1 MSCVGDDRSVQPP
14 GKLSLRLIGAFQLV
28 LEPDHRPVNV
38 KNKKAR
44 ALLAYLAM
52 QPDLLAP
59 RTKLA
64 NMFWPDCTD
73 ANARHSLRQC
83 LVSLRKELHAV
94 SPDLV
99 QVSGETIA
107 LDAQFIEADASRLL
121 ELDLRTERS
130 QLAAVL
136 PSVRGD
142 FLSGLEINDTFSSWA
157 SDLRRRVVQKLE
169 ELLLTILEEPLNDD
183 VTAKAAVAAQT
194 LAEFEPFC
202 ENCRRLLIG
211 LTARVHGPDRAL
223 AEYRAFVELLRRE
236 GLGEPEARTLE
247 LIHQIEQLPVR
258 STPQLAGPRA
268 LEVEYAGSSNLSGQD
283 SSVFHRPNVAP
294 DQVIGDVQPGAPD
307 PAPKRRAGHFRWTET
322 VLRLAAATALIMAL
336 PLALQGVDRF
346 IHVDKAEA
354 LSVSALLANAQDDPT
369 FRAIPIVIRPFQGL
383 ANDDPLAEQLRD
395 MISHTVSLIPE
406 LNMLS
411 RSDPGL
417 APYVLDGKI
426 ATELGSQTLT
436 VELSRSSGELLW
448 RESFKLNETPS
459 PAGKIAQRITREI
472 ELALIKAE
480 SRTAIARGDASLKS
494 LLLTARNVHTRGVSS
509 NTEVDG
515 LKLYEKALALD
526 DDSAQALVGV
536 SAQILTSQSHSLR
549 ADTDLKKRAE
559 AYLRTAISIDPNMFL
574 AHFHM
579 GMLHKNRGQ
588 AGQAIASFN
597 RALQLNPSF
606 APAYANLGH
615 ALMLQGKLDEALSN
629 VRHAMNISPNDGFFA
644 TWSVFAGEIELE
656 RGNTEAAIDWFRTA
670 IARGPH
676 LLRPYGWIA
685 GAYEIA
691 GDSASSADS
700 MRQFRAMIGER
711 DADRLM
717 ERLRRVPEG
726 GLAGTRPTLYRAI
739 KLAAQRHP

>member
-1 MSCVGDDRSVQPP
+1 MSCAIKDVPSHMSR
-14 GKLSLRLIGAFQLV
+14 KLSLRLIGAFQLI
-28 LEPDHRPVNV
+28 LQPGPRLVNV
-38 KNKKAR
+38 KTKKAR

-52 QPDLLAP
+52 QQDLSAP
-59 RTKLA
+59 RTVLA

-73 ANARHSLRQC
+73 GNARHSLRQC
-83 LVSLRKELHAV
+83 LVSLRKELHAF
-94 SPDLV
+94 SPDLL

-107 LDAQFIEADASRLL
+107 LDAQLIEADACRLL
-121 ELDLRTERS
+121 QVDINAERYE
-130 QLAAVL
+130 LAAVL
-136 PSVRGD
+136 TSVRGD

-157 SDLRRRVVQKLE
+157 SDLRRRIVQKLE
-169 ELLLTILEEPLNDD
+169 EILLAIVEQPLNDD
-183 VTAKAAVAAQT
+183 VTAKAVAAART
-194 LAEFEPFC
+194 LAECDPFC

-223 AEYRAFVELLRRE
+223 AEYRAFVEFLRRE
-236 GLGEPEARTLE
+236 GLGEPDARTLD
-247 LIHQIEQLPVR
+247 LIYQIEQLPLR
-258 STPQLAGPRA
+258 RTTQLAPPRVLKIEDA
-268 LEVEYAGSSNLSGQD
+268 SSGNLSDQD
-283 SSVFHRPNVAP
+283 RSVPHRPTVAP
-294 DQVIGDVQPGAPD
+294 DRGGVQPGAPD
-307 PAPKRRAGHFRWTET
+307 LASKRRAGNFRWTET

-336 PLALQGVDRF
+336 PPVLQGVDRF

-354 LSVSALLANAQDDPT
+354 TSVSALLANAQDDPT
-369 FRAIPIVIRPFQGL
+369 FRAIPIAIRQFGGL

-406 LNMLS
+406 LKMLS
-411 RSDPGL
+411 RSDSEF

-448 RESFKLNETPS
+448 RESFKLSEKPS
-459 PAGKIAQRITREI
+459 PLGKIAQRITREI
-472 ELALIKAE
+472 ELALIRAE
-480 SRTAIARGDASLKS
+480 SRSAIARSDASLKS

-509 NTEVDG
+509 NSELDG

-549 ADTDLKKRAE
+549 ADADLQKRAE

-588 AGQAIASFN
+588 AGQAIASFS

-615 ALMLQGKLDEALSN
+615 ALMMQGKPDEALNN
-629 VRHAMNISPNDGFFA
+629 VRHAMQISPNDGFFA
-644 TWSVFAGEIELE
+644 SWSVFAGEIELE
-656 RGNTEAAIDWFRTA
+656 RGNTGAAIDWFRTA

-691 GDSASSADS
+691 GDSASSAENI
-700 MRQFRAMIGER
+700 RQFRAMIGER
-711 DADRLM
+711 EADSLM
-717 ERLRRVPEG
+717 ERLRKVPEG

-739 KLAAQRHP
+739 KLAAQRHQ